1 MKKNIRFYLAPP
13 LLNIKDRDT
22 GHLKKIKFGS
32 WMFFLFKILSK
43 LKFVRGTKF
52 DFFGKSHERKKER
65 MLAEKSASTIE
76 NIISHLTK
84 SNYNL
89 CEDLINNALKIR
101 GYGHIKERNIKLFE
115 SQWDSFLDKI
125 KSKSLKK
132 AS

>member
-1 MKKNIRFYLAPP
+1 
-13 LLNIKDRDT
+13 
-22 GHLKKIKFGS
+22 
-32 WMFFLFKILSK
+32 MFFVFKILAK

-52 DFFGKSHERKKER
+52 DFFGKTHERKKER
-65 MLAEKSASTIE
+65 LLAEKSASTID

-89 CEDLINNALKIR
+89 CEDLLNNALKIK

-115 SQWDSFLDKI
+115 SKWDSFLDKI

-132 AS
+132 VS